1 MISRIITKN
10 NGSVT
15 MSEKLLPQIE
25 LSKTEAITDSNA
37 IFDRDSSLLIVNLDK
52 PNDYSG
58 EFINSGL
65 VCLSLDSN
73 MEVEDLEAKF
83 SVQDATIKEGIK
95 MPEGISA
102 KIAFKKSFLSLKV
115 VTDLF
120 TNPEMDLVH
129 IRYSDH
135 YDEDSIMHMK
145 IADNLILDISMD
157 NYLVGIWINDIKLR

>member
-1 MISRIITKN
+1 MLLRTTKN
-10 NGSVT
+10 TGSAT
-15 MSEKLLPQIE
+15 MNEELLPEIE
-25 LSKTEAITDSNA
+25 LTKNDVIIDSKA

-83 SVQDATIKEGIK
+83 SIQDATIKENLKI
-95 MPEGISA
+95 PEGVLAQIS
-102 KIAFKKSFLSLKV
+102 FKKSFLSLKV

-135 YDEDSIMHMK
+135 YDEDSIMHIK
-145 IADNLILDISMD
+145 IANNFILDISL
-157 NYLVGIWINDIKLR
+157 NNHLVGIWVNKIQLR

>member
-1 MISRIITKN
+1 
-10 NGSVT
+10 
-15 MSEKLLPQIE
+15 MSKDFLPEIKVDKSE
-25 LSKTEAITDSNA
+25 VVTDSKA

-65 VCLSLDSN
+65 VCLSLDSA

-83 SVQDATIKEGIK
+83 SLQDATIEEGIK
-95 MPEGISA
+95 MPEGVSA
-102 KIAFKKSFLSLKV
+102 KISFKESFLSLKV

-120 TNPEMDLVH
+120 TNPEMNLVH

-135 YDEDSIMHMK
+135 YDKDSILHMK
-145 IADNLILDISMD
+145 IAKNLILDISMD
-157 NYLVGIWINDIKLR
+157 NYLVGIWIDNIQLR